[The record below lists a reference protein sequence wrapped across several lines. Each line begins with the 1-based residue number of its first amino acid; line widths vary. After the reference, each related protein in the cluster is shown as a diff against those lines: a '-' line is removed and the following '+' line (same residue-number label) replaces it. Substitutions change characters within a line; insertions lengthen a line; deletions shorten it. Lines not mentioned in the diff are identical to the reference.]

1 MDQAQELRLAKRK
14 AMVFLLVAAMVF
26 VVTLFVPRGWV
37 VDWIRAAAE
46 AAMVGGLADWFAVV
60 ALFKRIPVPG
70 LAGHTNIIIRKRDDI
85 AEGLATFV
93 KDKFLDK
100 DSVIAL
106 IDRHNPAQAVTDW
119 FDSAANTRRLGE
131 AVAKFLDGALDVMDE
146 KNVQAFARKS
156 FASVIEH
163 VDLTQSAANILDAL
177 TRDNR
182 HQALLKESLNH
193 LIHLLNH
200 PETRE
205 RISRQI
211 VKWLKDEHP
220 RKEMLLPTE
229 WIGSNGAEMIAAAL
243 RRVLTQVEEDES
255 HELRKK
261 FDEATRDLIV
271 RLRSDASFRAR
282 ANGIKRYLQ
291 DHPELNTYIGALW
304 NEWRDRL
311 RTDLKL
317 PDSAVYQK
325 VVAAGQWIGGELAR
339 NESLRESINAQLRE
353 AAGRMAPDFAD
364 FITRHISN
372 TVRSWDAREMSR
384 QIELNVG
391 KDLQYIRMNGTI
403 VGALIGGVLYV
414 LAQLPHLLG
423 A

>member
-1 MDQAQELRLAKRK
+1 MDQAQELRLAKRN

-60 ALFKRIPVPG
+60 ALFRRIPVPG

-156 FASVIEH
+156 FASFIEH

-200 PETRE
+200 PDTRE
-205 RISRQI
+205 RISFQI

-261 FDEATRDLIV
+261 FDEATRDLIL
-271 RLRSDASFRAR
+271 RLRSDTSFSAR

-311 RTDLKL
+311 RADLKL

-325 VVAAGQWIGGELAR
+325 VVVAGQWIGGELAR
-339 NESLRESINAQLRE
+339 NDSLRQSINAQLRE

-403 VGALIGGVLYV
+403 VGGLIGGVLYV
-414 LAQLPHLLG
+414 LAQLSHLLG